1 MSNQIRETKAALSVL
16 VQQALDKAVQQ
27 GKLPEQ
33 CAGVCAQVEIP
44 KDKGNGDFASTVC
57 MRLAKPAKM
66 APRAI
71 AEILTDGLNGPD
83 IEKVEI
89 AGPGFINFYMKP
101 EWLYQ
106 PLADIDREQEQ
117 YGRTDLG
124 KGQKVMVEFISANPT
139 GPMHVGNARGGA
151 IGDVLAAALDWS
163 GYDVCREFYVNDA
176 GNQIEKFGNSLE
188 ARYLQHFL
196 GEDKVPFPEDGYHG
210 ADITQMMEEY
220 IGLYGD
226 QHLEEDSEMR
236 RKALVDY
243 SLKRNLEKMEKTMKD
258 FRIYYD
264 VWFRESSLYES
275 GEVQKTID
283 DLTKL
288 GYTYEKE
295 GAVWLAVTKFGG
307 EKDEVLVRNNGIPT
321 YFAADI
327 AYHRNKF
334 VTRGFDRVIDV
345 WGADHHG
352 HTARMKGAMEVLSI
366 DPDRLVFVLMQLVRL
381 IRDGEVVRVSKR
393 TGKAHTLNDLL
404 EETGTDAARFF
415 FNMRSPSS
423 HFDFDLDL
431 AVEQSN
437 ENPVYYVQYAHAR
450 ICSIISL
457 LAGEGISVPDFSEID
472 PSLLCEKEEMEV
484 LKLLMQFPEELA
496 AVGESLDPS
505 RITKYTIDLA
515 SAFHSFYN
523 ACRVKNDDRAL
534 TLARLKLIDCV
545 RTVIRNGLTVLGVTC
560 PEHM

>member
-89 AGPGFINFYMKP
+89 AGSGFINFYMKP

-196 GEDKVPFPEDGYHG
+196 GEDKVPF
-210 ADITQMMEEY
+210 
-220 IGLYGD
+220 
-226 QHLEEDSEMR
+226 
-236 RKALVDY
+236 
-243 SLKRNLEKMEKTMKD
+243 
-258 FRIYYD
+258 
-264 VWFRESSLYES
+264 
-275 GEVQKTID
+275 
-283 DLTKL
+283 
-288 GYTYEKE
+288 
-295 GAVWLAVTKFGG
+295 
-307 EKDEVLVRNNGIPT
+307 
-321 YFAADI
+321 
-327 AYHRNKF
+327 
-334 VTRGFDRVIDV
+334 
-345 WGADHHG
+345 
-352 HTARMKGAMEVLSI
+352 
-366 DPDRLVFVLMQLVRL
+366 
-381 IRDGEVVRVSKR
+381 
-393 TGKAHTLNDLL
+393 
-404 EETGTDAARFF
+404 
-415 FNMRSPSS
+415 
-423 HFDFDLDL
+423 
-431 AVEQSN
+431 
-437 ENPVYYVQYAHAR
+437 
-450 ICSIISL
+450 
-457 LAGEGISVPDFSEID
+457 EGIIHQRFAPHFGI
-472 PSLLCEKEEMEV
+472 LL
-484 LKLLMQFPEELA
+484 
-496 AVGESLDPS
+496 
-505 RITKYTIDLA
+505 
-515 SAFHSFYN
+515 
-523 ACRVKNDDRAL
+523 
-534 TLARLKLIDCV
+534 
-545 RTVIRNGLTVLGVTC
+545 
-560 PEHM
+560 